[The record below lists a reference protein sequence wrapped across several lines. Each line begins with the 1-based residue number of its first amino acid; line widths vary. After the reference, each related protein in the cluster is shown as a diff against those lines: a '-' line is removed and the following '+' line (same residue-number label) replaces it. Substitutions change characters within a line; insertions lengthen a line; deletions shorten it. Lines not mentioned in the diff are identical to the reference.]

1 MPQNTFI
8 YSKTSNMN
16 LKRAFLNLKNRAKIT
31 KIKTK
36 KRKKRKCHAQ
46 NLHDLSCNT
55 AWSSGHGCGQSI

>member
-8 YSKTSNMN
+8 YSKTSNKN
-16 LKRAFLNLKNRAKIT
+16 LKRAILNLKYQAKIT

-46 NLHDLSCNT
+46 NLHDLLCNT
-55 AWSSGHGCGQSI
+55 AWSSGYGCGQSI

>member
-8 YSKTSNMN
+8 YSKTSIKN
-16 LKRAFLNLKNRAKIT
+16 LKRAILNLKYRAKIT
-31 KIKTK
+31 EIKTK
-36 KRKKRKCHAQ
+36 KRKKRNCHAQ